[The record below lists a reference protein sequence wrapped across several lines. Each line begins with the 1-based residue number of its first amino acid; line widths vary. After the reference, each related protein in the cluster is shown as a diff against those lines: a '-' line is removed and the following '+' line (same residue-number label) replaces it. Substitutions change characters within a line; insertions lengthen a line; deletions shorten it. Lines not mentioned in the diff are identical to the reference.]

1 MKLPE
6 KNLKVAISGNPNVG
20 KSTFFNA
27 LTGMRQHTGNW
38 PGKTVESAVGYF
50 KCKSASFEVI
60 DLPGTYSLMS
70 HSDEEEV
77 ARDCICFDALD
88 GVAVICDS
96 TVLER
101 NLILVLQI
109 LEIRADAVIAL
120 NLMDE
125 AKKKNITIDI
135 EKLSA
140 TLGTSVIPCTA
151 RSKKGLD
158 EFVCALFEETTK
170 KTPKR
175 IIIDY
180 GNAIESALIPL
191 EKYVSRKLR
200 HDINARFIALKLLEN
215 DYTMNKTIAN
225 RTGLLFD
232 AELKSVLDSAN
243 NILIENNI
251 DSDTFKELVTSTIV
265 KRAEEIAKTC
275 SCTPINRK
283 NERDRKLDKIL
294 TDKKTGIP
302 IMLLLLLFILFLT
315 LTGANYFSGI
325 LSDGLF
331 FIEDRLYDLLVSIN
345 APEWLTGILILG
357 LVRTLFWVISVMLPP
372 MAIFF
377 PLFTLLEDFGYLPRV
392 AFNLDMF
399 FKRCSA
405 CGKQALSMCMGLG
418 CNAAGVIGCR
428 IIDSPRE
435 KLIAIIT
442 NNFMP
447 CNGRFPAYITIISI
461 FFVGA
466 AAGMLSSLLSAM
478 FLALIII
485 IGIFATF
492 LVSFLLSKTLL
503 KGVPSSFT
511 LELPPY
517 RAPEIGKVIVRSI
530 FDRTLFVL
538 GRAVIV
544 AAPIGIVI
552 WLMANITVDGGNLIS
567 IVAKFLDP
575 VGKFIG
581 LDGVILLAFI
591 LAFPANEI
599 VIPIV
604 IMSYIQSSTMLE
616 LGSIYEMKAL
626 FLSFGWT
633 WKTAV
638 CFILFSLLHFPCS
651 TTLLTIK
658 KETGSLKWTLAAFLI
673 PTALGVFTCAL
684 VAHIL

>member
-604 IMSYIQSSTMLE
+604 IMSYIQSGTMLE